1 MKILAVDLGK
11 MKSVA
16 CDFESETSE
25 HVFETVR
32 TTPEALEGLF
42 ARRRPDRVVIE
53 VCPSAGWITDLAARL
68 HLELQVANPSHE
80 GWRWRSVKKKTDR
93 VDALKLARLS
103 AVNQLPLVAVPSKV
117 VREWR
122 SLIQYRQSLVARRT
136 AIKNTIRSI
145 LHRQSIAM
153 PAGKKGWTNAH
164 RKVLDRLA
172 GAGDDLATFWA
183 SLEPAQWWRG
193 QLAEELR
200 QVDEVS
206 CAISSVEARLD
217 AYSAE
222 NQSAKRLRSTPGIG
236 PRLSEIVVAM
246 IDDPHRFKNGKQ
258 VAAYAGLVPRVF
270 QSGSVDRKGRIT
282 GAGNRYLR
290 SMLVEVSWLGL
301 RTNPWMK
308 QVFDRVCRGCPSR
321 RKIAIVAVARRLLIW
336 CWAMMRDDRDWDPK
350 TALVAA

>member
-1 MKILAVDLGK
+1 MKILAIDLGK
-11 MKSVA
+11 VKSVA
-16 CDFESETSE
+16 CDYASDTGE
-25 HVFETVR
+25 HSFQACRTV
-32 TTPEALEGLF
+32 PEALEALF
-42 ARRRPDRVVIE
+42 VRRRPDRVVIE
-53 VCPSAGWITDLAARL
+53 VGSSAGWITDLAARL
-68 HLELQVANPSHE
+68 GIELQVATPSHE
-80 GWRWRSVKKKTDR
+80 GWRGRSVKKKPDR

-103 AVNQLPLVAVPSKV
+103 AMNQLPQVVVPSKA

-145 LHRQSIAM
+145 LTRQSIGM
-153 PAGKKGWTNAH
+153 PTGKKGWTNAY
-164 RKVLDRLA
+164 RQELDRLA
-172 GAGDDLATFWA
+172 DAGDDPAAFWA
-183 SLEPAQWWRG
+183 SLDPEAWWRG

-200 QVDEVS
+200 QLREVECS
-206 CAISSVEARLD
+206 ISSVEKRLD
-217 AYSAE
+217 AYAAK

-270 QSGSVDRKGRIT
+270 QSGSMDRTGRIT

-290 SMLVEVSWLGL
+290 SILIEVSWLGL
-301 RTNPWMK
+301 RNNPRMK

-336 CWAMMRDDRDWDPK
+336 CWAMMRDDRNWDPK
-350 TALVAA
+350 TARAVA

>member
-16 CDFESETSE
+16 CDYASETGE
-25 HVFETVR
+25 HTFETCR
-32 TTPEALEGLF
+32 TTPEALEELF
-42 ARRRPDRVVIE
+42 VRRCPDRVVIE
-53 VCPSAGWITDLAARL
+53 VCPSAGWITDLAARMKI
-68 HLELQVANPSHE
+68 ELQVANPSHE

-93 VDALKLARLS
+93 VDALKLAKLS
-103 AVNQLPLVAVPSKV
+103 AVNQLPMVTVPSKV

-145 LHRQSIAM
+145 LHRQSITM
-153 PAGKKGWTNAH
+153 PAGQKGWTNAH
-164 RKVLDRLA
+164 RKELDGLA

-200 QVDEVS
+200 QLDEVG
-206 CAISSVEARLD
+206 CAISSVEKQLD
-217 AYSAE
+217 AYAAKNSA
-222 NQSAKRLRSTPGIG
+222 AKRLRSTPGVG

-270 QSGSVDRKGRIT
+270 QSGAMNRTGRIT

-308 QVFDRVCRGCPSR
+308 RVFDRVCRGCPSR

-336 CWAMMRDDRDWDPK
+336 CWAMMRDDQDWNPR
-350 TALVAA
+350 ALEAA

>member
-16 CDFESETSE
+16 CDYVGETGE
-25 HVFETVR
+25 HTFETCR
-32 TTPEALEGLF
+32 TTPEVLEELF
-42 ARRRPDRVVIE
+42 VRRCPDRVVIE

-68 HLELQVANPSHE
+68 KIELQVANPSHE

-103 AVNQLPLVAVPSKV
+103 AVNQLPLVKVPSKV

-122 SLIQYRQSLVARRT
+122 SLIQYRQALVARRT
-136 AIKNTIRSI
+136 AIKNTIHAI
-145 LHRQSIAM
+145 LNRQAIAM
-153 PAGKKGWTNAH
+153 PSGKRAWTNVG
-164 RKVLDRLA
+164 RKWLESLA
-172 GAGDDLATFWA
+172 GAGNDPAEFWTK
-183 SLEPAQWWRG
+183 LDPTEWWRG
-193 QLAEELR
+193 QLVEELR
-200 QVDEVS
+200 QLREVECS
-206 CAISSVEARLD
+206 MSSVETQLD
-217 AYSAE
+217 AYSAK
-222 NQSAKRLRSTPGIG
+222 NKAAKRLRSTPGIG

-246 IDDPHRFKNGKQ
+246 IDDPKRFKNGKQ

-270 QSGSVDRKGRIT
+270 QSGKMDRTGRIT

-290 SMLVEVSWLGL
+290 SMLIEVSWLGL
-301 RTNPWMK
+301 RTNPHMK

-336 CWAMMRDDRDWDPK
+336 CWAMMRDDQNWNPK
-350 TALVAA
+350 TELVAA

>member
-11 MKSVA
+11 VKSVA
-16 CDFESETSE
+16 CDYASETGE
-25 HVFETVR
+25 HTFETCR
-32 TTPEALEGLF
+32 TSPEALEALF
-42 ARRRPDRVVIE
+42 VRRRPDRVVIE
-53 VCPSAGWITDLAARL
+53 VGPSAGWITDLAARL
-68 HLELQVANPSHE
+68 RIELQVANPSHE

-93 VDALKLARLS
+93 VDALKPARLS
-103 AVNQLPLVAVPSKV
+103 AVNQLPVVAVPSKG

-122 SLIQYRQSLVARRT
+122 SLIQYRQALVARRT

-145 LHRQSIAM
+145 LTRQSLGM
-153 PAGKKGWTNAH
+153 PTGKKGWTNAY
-164 RKVLDRLA
+164 RQALDRLA
-172 GAGDDLATFWA
+172 GVGDDLSTFWA
-183 SLEPAQWWRG
+183 SLEPEDWWRG
-193 QLAEELR
+193 QLAEELH
-200 QVDEVS
+200 QLDEVGCS
-206 CAISSVEARLD
+206 ISSVEKRLD
-217 AYSAE
+217 AHAAKNKSV
-222 NQSAKRLRSTPGIG
+222 KRLRSTPGIG

-282 GAGNRYLR
+282 GAGNRSLR

-336 CWAMMRDDRDWDPK
+336 CWAMMRDDQDWDPK

>member
-11 MKSVA
+11 VKSVA
-16 CDFESETSE
+16 CDFASETAE
-25 HVFETVR
+25 HVFETCR
-32 TTPEALEGLF
+32 TVPEALEELF
-42 ARRRPDRVVIE
+42 VRRRPDRVVIE
-53 VCPSAGWITDLAARL
+53 VGPSAGWITDLAAGL
-68 HLELQVANPSHE
+68 GIELQVANPAHE

-103 AVNQLPLVAVPSKV
+103 AVNQLPLVKVPSKE

-122 SLIQYRQSLVARRT
+122 SLIHYRQALVARRT

-145 LHRQSIAM
+145 LNRQAIGM
-153 PAGKKGWTNAH
+153 PSAKSGWTNAF
-164 RKVLDRLA
+164 RKTLDGLA
-172 GAGDDLATFWA
+172 GVGDNLAKFWA
-183 SLEPAQWWRG
+183 NLKPHEWWRG

-200 QVDEVS
+200 QLDQVS
-206 CAISSVEARLD
+206 GAIGSVEKGLN
-217 AYSAE
+217 AYAATK
-222 NQSAKRLRSTPGIG
+222 QPVQRLRSAPGIG
-236 PRLSEIVVAM
+236 PRLSEAVAA
-246 IDDPHRFKNGKQ
+246 IIGDPRRFQNGRQ

-290 SMLVEVSWLGL
+290 GMLVEVSWLGL

-336 CWAMMRDDRDWDPK
+336 CWAMMRDDRDWHPK
-350 TALVAA
+350 ALAAA